1 MLAIRYTVKYALF
14 ATLTIASIWIGNRL
28 MSSHDEQLM
37 IGPPQSPL
45 PSVRWFDPSRAPDQ
59 VVTVTPP
66 EQKAAPAT
74 PALRDMDPDDA
85 RDAAAVEDAKRNLC
99 LPPPSER
106 VRVWF
111 QSIANNAGVCFS
123 IYATYGAC
131 FEIRGST
138 LVLTNAFPVQ
148 GTQVDAC
155 AIGFCRPDRVPN
167 KFFDYRDIIATT
179 LDGKQVVVADHAQ
192 VSFFE
197 ADTKKHLHSL
207 SYSMYPREIDIL
219 GIYAQDINFVVRGMP
234 IVPYESFDSE
244 TRSFHGRSYNG
255 KHEFVRRGSDDG
267 NWEQFLSEQYQLIT
281 RDDFVEVVDDLA
293 VGKRTIRQLAKPAV
307 CNEKKWQAASA
318 MASWS
323 SVNEFAKQ
331 VGVVCA
337 SAIAAAQK
345 KFFTPRGF
353 VRNGERYQLETKN
366 GYQLNASNAV
376 TNQLDHSLTLPVCKS
391 P

>member
-45 PSVRWFDPSRAPDQ
+45 SSVRWFDPSRAPDQ

-219 GIYAQDINFVVRGMP
+219 IHVV
-234 IVPYESFDSE
+234 SDSAP
-244 TRSFHGRSYNG
+244 TNAAA
-255 KHEFVRRGSDDG
+255 VR
-267 NWEQFLSEQYQLIT
+267 
-281 RDDFVEVVDDLA
+281 
-293 VGKRTIRQLAKPAV
+293 
-307 CNEKKWQAASA
+307 
-318 MASWS
+318 
-323 SVNEFAKQ
+323 
-331 VGVVCA
+331 
-337 SAIAAAQK
+337 IAAFYSDSCSPITGCPA
-345 KFFTPRGF
+345 PP
-353 VRNGERYQLETKN
+353 ETKN
-366 GYQLNASNAV
+366 PSEDNGNRGKESNQAA
-376 TNQLDHSLTLPVCKS
+376 DDAIR
-391 P
+391 